1 MLESMIEGNSACKG
15 ICMNTFLL
23 SGHCGF
29 LHNVSITLVDKTDPS
44 CLTKWQHYWIDTRKT
59 KAPMG
64 MNFDFDDIY

>member
-1 MLESMIEGNSACKG
+1 MESMIEGNCACKV

-29 LHNVSITLVDKTDPS
+29 LHHNVSITLVDKTDPS
-44 CLTKWQHYWIDTRKT
+44 CLTKWQHYCIDAHKT

-64 MNFDFDDIY
+64 MNYDDIY